1 MKNSIKNCKTVESEN
16 LYDVKCPIM
25 YAIEIIGQK
34 WKLPILW
41 SLAECETLRYNELKR
56 KVSGVTDTMLIKC
69 LKELEDSKII
79 IRIQYNTIPP
89 KVEYSLTD
97 RGEALLP
104 TLNEL
109 SVWGEEQMKID
120 GEATK

>member
-16 LYDVKCPIM
+16 LDDIKCPIM

-69 LKELEDSKII
+69 LKELEDSRLVT
-79 IRIQYNTIPP
+79 RIQYNTIPP
-89 KVEYSLTD
+89 KVEYSLTE
-97 RGEALLP
+97 RGDALLP

-120 GEATK
+120 LESKQ